1 MIGKTLTHYKVLDE
15 IGEGGMG
22 AVYVAED
29 LNLGRKVALKI
40 LREEMASNPDR
51 LERFRRE
58 AQAVAALN
66 HPNIVTIHSI
76 ETCVVEEAF
85 QEDVGEGLAPS
96 QESAGEEGR
105 TVHFICMELVQGKGL
120 DQLITGDGL
129 SAEKMLEITQ
139 PLIRALM
146 AAHERGITH
155 RDLKPANIM
164 VTDEGTVKILDFGL
178 AKLHAS
184 PDSGEY
190 DDLPTQ
196 TLTQIG
202 AVVGTI
208 PYMSPEQVQGK
219 PVDHRTD
226 IFSLGV
232 ILYEMAT
239 GHRPFGG
246 ETSADVA
253 SAILRD
259 APESISDTRPDM
271 PDQFGRVIARCLE
284 KEPELRYQA
293 AGDIQTALAK
303 IGEKVEGKQTDGKP
317 SVAVLPFL
325 DMSPEKDQDYFC
337 EGLAEELINSLV
349 SIEDLQV
356 ASRTS
361 AFRFKGSQQ
370 DIREIGR
377 RLGVSTV
384 LEGSVRKAG
393 NQVRIAVQLVNVEDG
408 YHLWSDRYDRE
419 LKDVFA
425 IQDEI
430 AQNIVEA
437 FQVTLTPKAEKKAE
451 KAAPEDVQAYD
462 YYLKGRKF
470 FYEFRAKGFELARQM
485 FSRAIVL
492 DNNYARAYAGVADC
506 CSMLYSY
513 YNSSEENLQ
522 EADTASRKA
531 VELDPDNAEAYASRG
546 LALSLSGKFD
556 EAGEKFEK
564 AIELNPKL
572 YEAHYF
578 YARALFGQGKHDEA
592 VEEFQLA
599 CEVNPED
606 YQAPFF
612 LAQTYLSL
620 GKRAYAA
627 ANLRQAVEAV
637 RKHLAFHADD
647 ARALYLG
654 AGGLV
659 ELGDLEIAQE
669 WVSKALEI
677 DPDDSLVLYNVACV
691 FAQLGDN
698 DEALDCLERST
709 LSVGSSEA
717 VNWMKNDPYFDPL
730 REHPR
735 YKALIESAEAR

>member
-1 MIGKTLTHYKVLDE
+1 MVGKILSHYKVLE
-15 IGEGGMG
+15 QIGEGGMG
-22 AVYVAED
+22 AVYVAQD
-29 LNLGRKVALKI
+29 QNLGRKVALKM
-40 LREEMASNPDR
+40 LRGELAGNPDR

-76 ETCVVEEAF
+76 EESP
-85 QEDVGEGLAPS
+85 EGS
-96 QESAGEEGR
+96 
-105 TVHFICMELVQGKGL
+105 FITMELVEGKGL
-120 DQLITGDGL
+120 DRLITGDGM
-129 SAEKMLEITQ
+129 SAQRMLEIAR
-139 PLIRALM
+139 PLVRALA
-146 AAHERGITH
+146 AAHDRGITH

-164 VTDEGTVKILDFGL
+164 VTGDGTVKILDFGL
-178 AKLHAS
+178 AKLTSTA
-184 PDSGEY
+184 DSGEHR
-190 DDLPTQ
+190 DVATQ
-196 TLTQIG
+196 TLTQAG
-202 AVVGTI
+202 TVVGTI

-219 PVDHRTD
+219 PVDHRSD

-239 GHRPFGG
+239 GVRPFGG

-259 APESISDTRPDM
+259 VPRSIHDSRPDM
-271 PDQFGRVIARCLE
+271 PDRFGRIISRCLE
-284 KEPELRYQA
+284 KEPEMRYQTA
-293 AGDIQTALAK
+293 ADIQTALSRLD
-303 IGEKVEGKQTDGKP
+303 ETMEGDRDRKKP

-337 EGLAEELINSLV
+337 EGLAEELINALV
-349 SIEDLQV
+349 AVEALQV

-377 RLGVSTV
+377 RLAVSTV

-393 NQVRIAVQLVNVEDG
+393 NQVRIGVQLVNVDDG
-408 YHLWSDRYDRE
+408 YHLWSNRYDRE

-430 AQNIVEA
+430 AQKIVEA
-437 FQVTLTPKAEKKAE
+437 LQVTLTPQVKKKAE
-451 KAAPEDVQAYD
+451 KEAPTDVQAYD

-485 FSRAIVL
+485 FARAIVI
-492 DNNYARAYAGVADC
+492 DDRYARAYAGVADC
-506 CSMLYSY
+506 CSSLFSY
-513 YNSSEENLQ
+513 YNASEENLR

-531 VELDPDNAEAYASRG
+531 VEMDPDSAEARASRG
-546 LALSLSGKFD
+546 LALSLKTDFAAAD
-556 EAGEKFEK
+556 KEFRR
-564 AIELNPKL
+564 AIELNPKS

-578 YARALFGQGKHDEA
+578 FARALFAQGRHEEA
-592 VEEFQLA
+592 VKEFEKA

-612 LAQTYLSL
+612 LAQTYLSV
-620 GKRAYAA
+620 GRRAYAA
-627 ANLRQAVEAV
+627 ANLRKAVEAAK
-637 RKHLAFHADD
+637 KHLSFNADD

-654 AGGLV
+654 GAGLV
-659 ELGDLEIAQE
+659 ELGELEMAQE
-669 WVSKALEI
+669 WVARAVKI
-677 DPDDSLVLYNVACV
+677 DPDDSLVLYNVACIY
-691 FAQLGDN
+691 AQLGEN
-698 DEALDCLERST
+698 EQALDCLEKSYKN
-709 LSVGSSEA
+709 A
-717 VNWMKNDPYFDPL
+717 VSADALNWMQEDPYFDPL

-735 YKALIESAEAR
+735 YKALVAKLKG

>member
-1 MIGKTLTHYKVLDE
+1 MIGKTLSHYKILDQ

-22 AVYVAED
+22 AVYEAED

-40 LREEMASNPDR
+40 LREEMAANPDR

-76 ETCVVEEAF
+76 EEAP
-85 QEDVGEGLAPS
+85 EG
-96 QESAGEEGR
+96 
-105 TVHFICMELVQGKGL
+105 HFITMELVEGKGL
-120 DQLITGDGL
+120 DRMISGDGMSTERL
-129 SAEKMLEITQ
+129 LEIAQ
-139 PLIRALM
+139 PLVRALV

-155 RDLKPANIM
+155 RDLKPANVM
-164 VTDEGTVKILDFGL
+164 VTADGTVKILDFGL
-178 AKLHAS
+178 AKLQAS
-184 PDSGEY
+184 PESGEHE
-190 DDLPTQ
+190 DLPTEA
-196 TLTQIG
+196 LTQIG
-202 AVVGTI
+202 TVVGTI
-208 PYMSPEQVQGK
+208 PYMSPEQVQGER
-219 PVDHRTD
+219 VDHRTD

-239 GHRPFGG
+239 GRRPFGG
-246 ETSADVA
+246 SNSAEVA

-259 APESISDTRPDM
+259 RPDEIGETRPDM
-271 PDQFGRVIARCLE
+271 PGQIGSIIGRCLE
-284 KEPELRYQA
+284 KEPELRYQSA
-293 AGDIQTALAK
+293 ADILMALSRVGQAVSTQSEST
-303 IGEKVEGKQTDGKP
+303 GP
-317 SVAVLPFL
+317 SLAVLPFVN
-325 DMSPEKDQDYFC
+325 MSPDQEQDYFC
-337 EGLAEELINSLV
+337 EGLAEELINALDA
-349 SIEDLQV
+349 IEDLRV

-393 NQVRIAVQLVNVEDG
+393 NQVRIGVQLVNVEDG
-408 YHLWSDRYDRE
+408 YKLWGNRYDRE

-430 AQNIVEA
+430 AQKIVEA
-437 FQVTLTPKAEKKAE
+437 LQVTLSPKAEKKAE
-451 KAAPEDVQAYD
+451 KTAPEDVQAYD
-462 YYLKGRKF
+462 YYLKGRKY

-485 FSRAIVL
+485 FSRAIVI

-506 CSMLYSY
+506 CSILYTFY
-513 YNSSEENLQ
+513 DSSEENLQ
-522 EADTASRKA
+522 EADTASKKA
-531 VELDPDNAEAYASRG
+531 VELDPENAEAHSSRG
-546 LALSLSGKFD
+546 LALSLRGDIEGS
-556 EAGEKFEK
+556 EAEFKK

-578 YARALFGQGKHDEA
+578 YARALFAQGRHEEA
-592 VEEFQLA
+592 VKEFEAA

-620 GKRAYAA
+620 GQRAYAA
-627 ANLRQAVEAV
+627 ANLRKAVEAAK
-637 RKHLAFHADD
+637 KHSSFNADD

-659 ELGDLEIAQE
+659 ELGELDLAKE
-669 WVSKALEI
+669 WVARAREI
-677 DPDDSLVLYNVACV
+677 DPDDALVLYNVACIY
-691 FAQLGDN
+691 AQLGEYDQ
-698 DEALDCLERST
+698 ALDCLEQSFET
-709 LSVGSSEA
+709 AGGSASL
-717 VNWMKNDPYFDPL
+717 NWMKNDPYFDPL
-730 REHPR
+730 RNKPR
-735 YKALIESAEAR
+735 YLALVAKLDPDEATEDE

>member
-1 MIGKTLTHYKVLDE
+1 MIGKTLTHYKILDE
-15 IGEGGMG
+15 LGEGGMG
-22 AVYVAED
+22 AVYLAED
-29 LNLGRKVALKI
+29 QNLGRKVALK
-40 LREEMASNPDR
+40 LLHEEMASNAER

-76 ETCVVEEAF
+76 EEAP
-85 QEDVGEGLAPS
+85 EG
-96 QESAGEEGR
+96 
-105 TVHFICMELVQGKGL
+105 HFITMELVEGKGL
-120 DQLITGDGL
+120 DQMITGDGL
-129 SAEKMLEITQ
+129 SSKRVLEIAE
-139 PLIRALM
+139 PLIRALV

-164 VTDEGTVKILDFGL
+164 VTNDGTVKILDFGL
-178 AKLHAS
+178 AKLQAA
-184 PDSGEY
+184 PDSDMH

-196 TLTQIG
+196 ALTQIG
-202 AVVGTI
+202 TVVGTI

-226 IFSLGV
+226 LFSLGV

-259 APESISDTRPDM
+259 APESITETRPDM
-271 PDQFGRVIARCLE
+271 PDQFGRIIARCLE
-284 KEPELRYQA
+284 KEPAMRYQA
-293 AGDIQTALAK
+293 AGDIQTALANL
-303 IGEKVEGKQTDGKP
+303 GESVDGGAGSDKP

-337 EGLAEELINSLV
+337 EGLAEELINALV
-349 SIEDLQV
+349 AVEDLEV

-393 NQVRIAVQLVNVEDG
+393 SQVRIAIQLVKVEDG
-408 YHLWSDRYDRE
+408 YHLWSNRYDRE

-430 AQNIVEA
+430 AQKIVEA
-437 FQVTLTPKAEKKAE
+437 LQITLSPTAKEKTKKAE
-451 KAAPEDVQAYD
+451 KEAPEDVQAYD

-485 FSRAIVL
+485 FARAIVI
-492 DNNYARAYAGVADC
+492 DANYARAYAGVADC
-506 CSMLYSY
+506 CSSLFSY
-513 YNSSEENLQ
+513 YDASEENLH
-522 EADTASRKA
+522 EADTSSRKA
-531 VELDPDNAEAYASRG
+531 VELDPESAEARASRG
-546 LALSLSGKFD
+546 LALTLKED
-556 EAGEKFEK
+556 YEAADKEFLK
-564 AIELNPKL
+564 AIELNPKS

-578 YARALFGQGKHDEA
+578 FARCLFSQGRHAEA
-592 VEEFQLA
+592 VKEYEKA

-612 LAQTYLSL
+612 LAQTYLSV
-620 GKRAYAA
+620 GRRAYAA
-627 ANLRQAVEAV
+627 ANLRKAVEAAK
-637 RKHLAFHADD
+637 KHLAFNADD

-659 ELGDLEIAQE
+659 ELGELDMALE
-669 WVSKALEI
+669 WVQRAQEI
-677 DPDDSLVLYNVACV
+677 DPDDALVLYNVACIY
-691 FAQLGDN
+691 AQLGEN
-698 DEALDCLERST
+698 DQALDCLERSYQN
-709 LSVGSSEA
+709 A
-717 VNWMKNDPYFDPL
+717 VSTDSLNWMQEDPYFDPV
-730 REHPR
+730 RDDPR
-735 YKALIESAEAR
+735 YKALVAKLEA